1 MAQLCELTEELADS
15 ESSESKALV
24 NLEYREIVEYINS
37 LPPNQASVTRL
48 KYIDEYTLKEIED
61 ITGIPA

>member
-1 MAQLCELTEELADS
+1 MAQLCELPEELADS

-37 LPPNQASVTRL
+37 LPPNQASVIRL

>member
-1 MAQLCELTEELADS
+1 MDS

-37 LPPNQASVTRL
+37 LPPNQASVIRL